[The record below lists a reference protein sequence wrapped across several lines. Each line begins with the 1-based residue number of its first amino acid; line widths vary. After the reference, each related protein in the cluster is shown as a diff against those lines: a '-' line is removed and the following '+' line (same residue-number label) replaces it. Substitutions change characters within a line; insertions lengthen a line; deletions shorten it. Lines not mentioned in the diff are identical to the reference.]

1 MCSVYPAKVCGH
13 CRGVEPQVSLCCVR
27 PDSLLQKGHCQRCRS
42 WAQLLC
48 QSLFAHC
55 CSFPSVIPVPLPARG
70 PGAARPLR
78 ARAHRRFVLH
88 DSSAK
93 RSHHTQCSGRE
104 LCVCCKGEEFSSLAP
119 LILWRMARFHGSPD
133 SSCAALPWKG

>member
-1 MCSVYPAKVCGH
+1 MLSPMCSVYPDKFCGH
-13 CRGVEPQVSLCCVR
+13 CEGIKPRVSLLCVR
-27 PDSLLQKGHCQRCRS
+27 PDSLLEKGCCSLGSS

-78 ARAHRRFVLH
+78 ARAHGRFVLH

-93 RSHHTQCSGRE
+93 RSHYTQCSGRE
-104 LCVCCKGEEFSSLAP
+104 LCVCCNSEEFSSLP
-119 LILWRMARFHGSPD
+119 PIILYQDGSPD
-133 SSCAALPWKG
+133 SSCGVLSWKG

>member
-1 MCSVYPAKVCGH
+1 MLSPMCSVYPDKFCGH
-13 CRGVEPQVSLCCVR
+13 CEGIKPRVSLLCVR
-27 PDSLLQKGHCQRCRS
+27 PDSLLEKGCCSLCSS

-78 ARAHRRFVLH
+78 ARAHGRFVLH

-93 RSHHTQCSGRE
+93 RSHYTQCSGKE
-104 LCVCCKGEEFSSLAP
+104 LCVCCNSEEFSSLAP
-119 LILWRMARFHGSPD
+119 IILYQDGSPD
-133 SSCAALPWKG
+133 SSCGVLSWKG